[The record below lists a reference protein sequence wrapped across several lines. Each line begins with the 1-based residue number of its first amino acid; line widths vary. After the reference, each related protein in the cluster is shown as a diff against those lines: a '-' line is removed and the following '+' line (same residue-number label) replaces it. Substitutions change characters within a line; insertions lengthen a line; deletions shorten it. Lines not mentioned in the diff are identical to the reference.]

1 MSIPAL
7 AQQQGRHLQSRPVID
22 GPQVM
27 LTILMLTLPIARLQQ
42 RSQQLLQAKT
52 KVLI

>member
-7 AQQQGRHLQSRPVID
+7 AQQQGRHLQTRPVID

-27 LTILMLTLPIARLQQ
+27 LTILMFTLPIARLQQ
-42 RSQQLLQAKT
+42 HSQQLLQAKP

>member
-7 AQQQGRHLQSRPVID
+7 AQQQGRHLQTRPVID

-27 LTILMLTLPIARLQQ
+27 LTILMFTLPAYNNAHN
-42 RSQQLLQAKT
+42 SSCKPNP
-52 KVLI
+52 KF